1 MDRPLHNICSC
12 SISDIWK
19 NYTIGTMPMAIVP
32 IVTLLFPDVCLP
44 LLTLGSSLA
53 LFLYVRNE
61 RYKAVA
67 RCAVFPYIAARIL
80 LVFTVFA
87 ALAIA
92 VNLFSGHSLG
102 GPLLESLCGKASV
115 YLSLFTF
122 VILLLYSK
130 IGRNTFCTDCL
141 LRHGMPQERWHL
153 GHDYVKHNFYLAGRM
168 LRLSGVILAVG
179 VICRIAEMVC
189 GLPQSLLR
197 MAYVY
202 VPVGLVV
209 VDAIYV
215 RSRYFVIGRL
225 KAEQEAE
232 TMPYNGH
239 FTLVRVLAFHGNE
252 VLLSAVDGGYDT
264 PLSCY
269 VPYGVSQS
277 EAAASSL
284 VANYM
289 DASCVIKFCYRT
301 VDPVNRRSI
310 EHYMCFVK
318 DKSVAPADTR
328 WVGQKE
334 LDAMFDEGMSHLLRA
349 GLHRVYTV
357 MKTSKM
363 YDLDGHRLIDLKGY
377 VPKFSFEELETTEV
391 DFNDSWWMLLSKF
404 NKDVMFYAVRR
415 AWYQYVEGLV

>member
-1 MDRPLHNICSC
+1 
-12 SISDIWK
+12 
-19 NYTIGTMPMAIVP
+19 MPMAIVP

-53 LFLYVRNE
+53 LFLYVRSE

-67 RCAVFPYIAARIL
+67 RCAVFPYVAARIL
-80 LVFTVFA
+80 LVFTVFVS
-87 ALAIA
+87 LVMA
-92 VNLFSGHSLG
+92 VNLFSGHAIG
-102 GPLLESLCGKASV
+102 GPLLEALCGKASI
-115 YLSLFTF
+115 YLSLFF
-122 VILLLYSK
+122 VVVMIMYVYPK
-130 IGRNTFCTDCL
+130 IGGNTFCTDCL
-141 LRHGMPQERWHL
+141 LRHGMPQERSHL
-153 GHDYVKHNFYLAGRM
+153 GHDYVKHNRYLVERM
-168 LRLSGVILAVG
+168 LKLAIVILILGIV
-179 VICRIAEMVC
+179 CRVAELMVT
-189 GLPQSLLR
+189 LPQSLLR

-215 RSRYFVIGRL
+215 RSRYFVVGRL

-232 TMPYNGH
+232 TMPYDGH

-269 VPYGVSQS
+269 VPYGGRQS

-284 VANYM
+284 VANDM
-289 DASCVIKFCYRT
+289 DPSCVIKFCYRT

-310 EHYMCFVK
+310 EHYMCFVD
-318 DKSVAPADTR
+318 DKSVAPAGTQ

-334 LDAMFDEGMSHLLRA
+334 LDAMFDKGMSHLLRA

-391 DFNDSWWMLLSKF
+391 DFNDSRWMLLSKF
-404 NKDVMFYAVRR
+404 NKDVMFYALRK